1 MREHKISEAAPG
13 HLVIDD
19 SDEVKALK
27 AKRDA
32 AKNPLKAAS
41 QLDRIEAKLDYL
53 IALAEK

>member
-19 SDEVKALK
+19 SDEVKALN
-27 AKRDA
+27 A
-32 AKNPLKAAS
+32 AKNPPKTAS

-53 IALAEK
+53 IALVESRE